1 MKRHERY
8 TAISLVKYSSVSLT
22 FHSFNHMTR
31 SSLSI
36 INIKNSVFTL
46 FLKPI
51 LKIIRSTFFDIL
63 LLMLGVMVK
72 RFPLVPLH
80 QAELKNAY
88 L

>member
-1 MKRHERY
+1 
-8 TAISLVKYSSVSLT
+8 
-22 FHSFNHMTR
+22 MTR

-51 LKIIRSTFFDIL
+51 LKNHQEYFFDIL

>member
-1 MKRHERY
+1 MVLIKSMNYSGFHI
-8 TAISLVKYSSVSLT
+8 ISQTNLK
-22 FHSFNHMTR
+22 NHQEY
-31 SSLSI
+31 
-36 INIKNSVFTL
+36 
-46 FLKPI
+46 
-51 LKIIRSTFFDIL
+51 FFDIL

>member
-1 MKRHERY
+1 
-8 TAISLVKYSSVSLT
+8 
-22 FHSFNHMTR
+22 MTR